1 MSVHPTLSPVKS
13 FAQRRVWSPLKDFTQ
28 HGVRSSLKYF
38 TRHGV
43 WLPLK
48 DFTLH
53 EVWSPLKNFTQ
64 HEVWLPLKD
73 FTRHDLLPPLKDF
86 TWHGIW
92 SPSKTFVLR
101 QVEKFNQT
109 QARKKFSQTD
119 APRKLVLFFRKFAKN
134 VSWKSP
140 PVIAGL
146 TALAVLGGGLTYYLS
161 TTTAAVAVMV
171 DGQQIGL
178 VSTIQA
184 GRGLVQTALTQQGRP
199 FGLMAKTHDQ
209 ITYTNVRVNRALYL
223 KSGVSEKALESK
235 LSFYLNG
242 YALEANNSVVAVLPS
257 KSDVEKV
264 LREYRDHYVTP
275 GQDNNV
281 TSVAFGE
288 NLNIQEENVPPSQV
302 ETPAQ
307 VLKTLIDGKT
317 TTTNYT
323 VKPKDSWWLI
333 ARKNNMLTDEV
344 LAGNP
349 GETKD
354 TKLHPGQVIKLVN
367 VEPYLTVVSKGT
379 YTGTETVP
387 FDVVTKAD
395 YKLAPGQTSIVKQGS
410 NGAVSITY
418 SYVQKN
424 GIDTSKKVLSEKVL
438 KHSVSQVIAKGPSRS
453 PISVAFAASRGGGG
467 SSNIVD
473 RALSYVGSPYVF
485 GGTNR
490 SGFDCSGFTKYV
502 YAQFGISLPRTS
514 FAQFDSGTPVS
525 MDNLQPGDLVFFTTY
540 ARGAS
545 HVGIYIGGGRFVQAA
560 NPNSGVEVSNLGDRF
575 YTSRYLGARRYN

>member
-1 MSVHPTLSPVKS
+1 M
-13 FAQRRVWSPLKDFTQ
+13 RRVTVSHPAQAPKKLA
-28 HGVRSSLKYF
+28 
-38 TRHGV
+38 
-43 WLPLK
+43 
-48 DFTLH
+48 
-53 EVWSPLKNFTQ
+53 
-64 HEVWLPLKD
+64 
-73 FTRHDLLPPLKDF
+73 
-86 TWHGIW
+86 
-92 SPSKTFVLR
+92 
-101 QVEKFNQT
+101 QT
-109 QARKKFSQTD
+109 ETRKKIN
-119 APRKLVLFFRKFAKN
+119 LFFRQYPKN
-134 VSWKSP
+134 LSWKSP
-140 PVIAGL
+140 PIIAGL
-146 TALAVLGGGLTYYLS
+146 TALALLGGGLTYYFS

-171 DGQQIGL
+171 NGQQIGL
-178 VSTIQA
+178 VSNIQA
-184 GRGLVQTALTQQGRP
+184 GRNLVQTALARQGRP
-199 FGLMAKTHDQ
+199 FGLIAKTHDQ
-209 ITYTNVRVNRALYL
+209 ITYTNLRVNRALYL
-223 KSGVSEKALESK
+223 KSEVGEQALENK

-242 YALEANNSVVAVLPS
+242 YALETNGSVIAVLPS
-257 KSDVEKV
+257 KNDVEKV
-264 LREYRDHYVTP
+264 LQEYRDHYVVP

-281 TSVAFGE
+281 TTVAFAE
-288 NLNIQEENVPPSQV
+288 NVNIQEENVPPSRV

-323 VKPKDSWWLI
+323 VQPKDSWWLI

-349 GETKD
+349 GATKN
-354 TKLHPGQVIKLVN
+354 TKLHPGQVIKLVD

-387 FDVVTKAD
+387 FDVVTKTD
-395 YKLAPGQTSIVKQGS
+395 YNLAPGQTSILKQGS

-424 GIDTSKKVLSEKVL
+424 GIDTSKKVLSEKIL
-438 KHSVSQVIAKGPSRS
+438 KHPVSQVIAKGPSRG
-453 PISVAFAASRGGGG
+453 PISVAFAASRGGTG

-473 RALSYVGSPYVF
+473 RALSYVGAPYVF

-502 YAQFGISLPRTS
+502 YAQFGVSLPRTS
-514 FAQFDSGTPVS
+514 FEQFDSGTPVS

-575 YTSRYLGARRYN
+575 YSSRYLGARRYN